1 MGVMVVTENKE
12 KMSILG
18 LLFSDYDFISLF
30 KMKSKSVNKEEYIK
44 FLMETFKK
52 IDNEYSLIDD
62 EEKKIIAK
70 NKINDIV
77 SRLDLNSDEI
87 NLNNY
92 SWYEQED
99 TKKLA
104 LKR

>member
-1 MGVMVVTENKE
+1 MVVTENKE

-18 LLFSDYDFISLF
+18 LLFSDYDFTSLF

-99 TKKLA
+99 TKKLS
-104 LKR
+104 LRK

>member
-1 MGVMVVTENKE
+1 MVVTENKE

-92 SWYEQED
+92 SWYEQEN

-104 LKR
+104 LRK

>member
-1 MGVMVVTENKE
+1 MVVTENKE

-30 KMKSKSVNKEEYIK
+30 KMKSKLVNKEEYIN
-44 FLMETFKK
+44 FLKETFKK

-92 SWYEQED
+92 SWYEQEG

-104 LKR
+104 LRK

>member
-1 MGVMVVTENKE
+1 MVVTENKE

-44 FLMETFKK
+44 FLMKTFKK

-99 TKKLA
+99 TKKLS
-104 LKR
+104 LRK

>member
-1 MGVMVVTENKE
+1 MVVTENKE
-12 KMSILG
+12 EMSILG

-99 TKKLA
+99 TKKLE
-104 LKR
+104 LKI

>member
-1 MGVMVVTENKE
+1 MVVTENKE

-92 SWYEQED
+92 SWYEQGD

>member
-1 MGVMVVTENKE
+1 MVVTENKE

-44 FLMETFKK
+44 SLMETFKK

-87 NLNNY
+87 NLSNY

-104 LKR
+104 LRK

>member
-1 MGVMVVTENKE
+1 MVVTENKE
-12 KMSILG
+12 EMSILG

-44 FLMETFKK
+44 FLKETFKK

-92 SWYEQED
+92 SWYEQGIQ
-99 TKKLA
+99 KN
-104 LKR
+104 

>member
-1 MGVMVVTENKE
+1 MVVTENKE
-12 KMSILG
+12 EMSILG

-44 FLMETFKK
+44 FLKETFKK

-99 TKKLA
+99 TKKLS
-104 LKR
+104 LRK

>member
-1 MGVMVVTENKE
+1 MVVTENKE

-44 FLMETFKK
+44 FLKETFKK
-52 IDNEYSLIDD
+52 IDNEYSLIYD
-62 EEKKIIAK
+62 EEKKIISK

-77 SRLDLNSDEI
+77 SRLDLDGDEI
-87 NLNNY
+87 DLNNY
-92 SWYEQED
+92 SWYEQEG

-104 LKR
+104 LRK

>member
-1 MGVMVVTENKE
+1 MVVTENKE

-18 LLFSDYDFISLF
+18 LLFSDYDFISLY
-30 KMKSKSVNKEEYIK
+30 KMKSKLVNKEEYIN
-44 FLMETFKK
+44 FLKETFKK

-77 SRLDLNSDEI
+77 SRLDLDGDEI
-87 NLNNY
+87 DLNNY
-92 SWYEQED
+92 SWYEQEG

-104 LKR
+104 LRK

>member
-1 MGVMVVTENKE
+1 MVVTENKE

-99 TKKLA
+99 TKKLS
-104 LKR
+104 LRK

>member
-1 MGVMVVTENKE
+1 MVVTENKE

-77 SRLDLNSDEI
+77 SRLDLN
-87 NLNNY
+87 NY
-92 SWYEQED
+92 SWYEQGD

>member
-1 MGVMVVTENKE
+1 MAVTENKE

-30 KMKSKSVNKEEYIK
+30 KIKSKSVNKEEYIK

-92 SWYEQED
+92 SWYEQEN
-99 TKKLA
+99 TKELA

>member
-1 MGVMVVTENKE
+1 MVVTENKE
-12 KMSILG
+12 EMSILG

-44 FLMETFKK
+44 FLKETFKK

-77 SRLDLNSDEI
+77 SRLDLDGDEI
-87 NLNNY
+87 DLNNY
-92 SWYEQED
+92 SWYEQEG

-104 LKR
+104 LRK

>member
-1 MGVMVVTENKE
+1 MVVTENKE

-30 KMKSKSVNKEEYIK
+30 KMKSKSVNKEEYIN
-44 FLMETFKK
+44 FLKETFKK

-77 SRLDLNSDEI
+77 SRLDLDGDEI
-87 NLNNY
+87 DLNNY
-92 SWYEQED
+92 SWYEQEG

-104 LKR
+104 LRK

>member
-1 MGVMVVTENKE
+1 MVVTENKE

-30 KMKSKSVNKEEYIK
+30 KMKSKSVNKEEYIS
-44 FLMETFKK
+44 FLKETFKK

-92 SWYEQED
+92 SWCEQED

>member
-1 MGVMVVTENKE
+1 MVINENKE

-30 KMKSKSVNKEEYIK
+30 KMKSKLVNKEEYIN
-44 FLMETFKK
+44 FLKETFKK

-77 SRLDLNSDEI
+77 SRLDLDSNEI

-92 SWYEQED
+92 SWYEQENVKEL
-99 TKKLA
+99 T
-104 LKR
+104 LKIK

>member
-1 MGVMVVTENKE
+1 MVVTENKE

-44 FLMETFKK
+44 SLMETFKK

-62 EEKKIIAK
+62 EEKKIIVK

-99 TKKLA
+99 TKKLS
-104 LKR
+104 LRK

>member
-1 MGVMVVTENKE
+1 MVVTENKE

-18 LLFSDYDFISLF
+18 LLFSDYDFTSLF

-92 SWYEQED
+92 SWYEQEG

>member
-1 MGVMVVTENKE
+1 MVVTENKE
-12 KMSILG
+12 RMSILG

-44 FLMETFKK
+44 FLTETFKK

-62 EEKKIIAK
+62 EEKKIITK

-77 SRLDLNSDEI
+77 SRLDLDGDEI
-87 NLNNY
+87 DLNNY
-92 SWYEQED
+92 SWYEQEG

-104 LKR
+104 LRK

>member
-1 MGVMVVTENKE
+1 MVVTENKE

-44 FLMETFKK
+44 SLMKTFKK
-52 IDNEYSLIDD
+52 IDNEYLLIDD

-77 SRLDLNSDEI
+77 SRLDLDGDEI
-87 NLNNY
+87 DLNNY
-92 SWYEQED
+92 SWYEQEG

>member
-1 MGVMVVTENKE
+1 MVVTENKE

-44 FLMETFKK
+44 FLKETFKK

-77 SRLDLNSDEI
+77 SRLDLDGDEI
-87 NLNNY
+87 DLNNY
-92 SWYEQED
+92 SWYEQEG

-104 LKR
+104 LRK

>member
-1 MGVMVVTENKE
+1 MVVTENKE

-44 FLMETFKK
+44 SLMETFKK

-62 EEKKIIAK
+62 EEKKISAK

>member
-1 MGVMVVTENKE
+1 MVVTENKE

-62 EEKKIIAK
+62 EEKKIITK

-77 SRLDLNSDEI
+77 SRLNLNSDEI

-92 SWYEQED
+92 SWYEQEG

>member
-1 MGVMVVTENKE
+1 MVVTENKE

-18 LLFSDYDFISLF
+18 LLFSDYGFTSLF

-92 SWYEQED
+92 SWYEQEN

>member
-1 MGVMVVTENKE
+1 MVVTENKE

-44 FLMETFKK
+44 SLMKTFKK

-92 SWYEQED
+92 SWYEQGIQ
-99 TKKLA
+99 KN
-104 LKR
+104 

>member
-1 MGVMVVTENKE
+1 MVVTENKE

-30 KMKSKSVNKEEYIK
+30 KMKSKLVNKEEYIN
-44 FLMETFKK
+44 FLKETFKK

-92 SWYEQED
+92 SWYEQEG

>member
-1 MGVMVVTENKE
+1 MVVTENKE

-52 IDNEYSLIDD
+52 IDNEYLLIDD

-77 SRLDLNSDEI
+77 SRLDLDGDEI
-87 NLNNY
+87 DLNNY
-92 SWYEQED
+92 SWYEQEG

>member
-1 MGVMVVTENKE
+1 MVVTENKE

-30 KMKSKSVNKEEYIK
+30 KMKSKSVNKEEYIN
-44 FLMETFKK
+44 FLKETFKK

-99 TKKLA
+99 TKELA
-104 LKR
+104 LRK

>member
-1 MGVMVVTENKE
+1 MVVTENKE

-87 NLNNY
+87 NLNN
-92 SWYEQED
+92 
-99 TKKLA
+99 
-104 LKR
+104 

>member
-1 MGVMVVTENKE
+1 MVVTENKE
-12 KMSILG
+12 EMSILG

-77 SRLDLNSDEI
+77 SRLDLDGDEI
-87 NLNNY
+87 DLNNY
-92 SWYEQED
+92 SWYEQEG

-104 LKR
+104 LRK

>member
-1 MGVMVVTENKE
+1 MVVTENKE

-18 LLFSDYDFISLF
+18 LLFSDYEFTSLF

>member
-1 MGVMVVTENKE
+1 MVVTENKE

-30 KMKSKSVNKEEYIK
+30 KMKSKLVNKEEYIN
-44 FLMETFKK
+44 FLKETFKK

-87 NLNNY
+87 NLSNY

>member
-1 MGVMVVTENKE
+1 MITKADIKQETNSVSYNYEHLGV
-12 KMSILG
+12 
-18 LLFSDYDFISLF
+18 ISF
-30 KMKSKSVNKEEYIK
+30 KY
-44 FLMETFKK
+44 
-52 IDNEYSLIDD
+52 DD

-92 SWYEQED
+92 SWYEQGD

>member
-1 MGVMVVTENKE
+1 MVVTENKE

-30 KMKSKSVNKEEYIK
+30 KMKSKSVNNEEYIK
-44 FLMETFKK
+44 SLMETFKK

-92 SWYEQED
+92 SWYEQGIQ
-99 TKKLA
+99 KN
-104 LKR
+104 

>member
-1 MGVMVVTENKE
+1 MVVTENKE
-12 KMSILG
+12 EMSILG

-44 FLMETFKK
+44 FLKETFKK

-77 SRLDLNSDEI
+77 SRLDLNNDEI

>member
-1 MGVMVVTENKE
+1 MVVTENKE

-18 LLFSDYDFISLF
+18 LLFSYYDFISLF

-44 FLMETFKK
+44 LLMETFKK

-104 LKR
+104 LRK

>member
-1 MGVMVVTENKE
+1 MVVTENKE

-44 FLMETFKK
+44 SLMETFKK

-77 SRLDLNSDEI
+77 SRLDLDSDEI
-87 NLNNY
+87 DLNNY

-99 TKKLA
+99 TKELA

>member
-1 MGVMVVTENKE
+1 MVVTENKE

-77 SRLDLNSDEI
+77 SRLDLDGDEI
-87 NLNNY
+87 DLNNY